1 MGEGELISH
10 TTRACT
16 CDASSGLL
24 CKASAAS
31 FDCSVRAAS
40 NAKADEAIPF
50 ERLYRYAAPA
60 PDEEDWAGVVWVEDA
75 MMNGFKISVKDIVS
89 QVLPMSLAVKDIVS
103 QVLPMALLLP
113 ALIVENSTT
122 FLE

>member
-16 CDASSGLL
+16 CDASSGLF

-40 NAKADEAIPF
+40 TAKADEAIPF

-60 PDEEDWAGVVWVEDA
+60 PDEDDWAGEVWVEDA

-89 QVLPMSLAVKDIVS
+89 QVLLMSL
-103 QVLPMALLLP
+103 ALLLP
-113 ALIVENSTT
+113 SLIVENSTT
-122 FLE
+122 FLEGTELL